1 VDDWET
7 NIFLRSICDTIVP
20 KLVAEDVPLLSNLLS
35 GVFPGMDLMRI
46 EEEKL
51 NDILVELCKKH
62 NLLSDKQ
69 FLEKVL

>member
-1 VDDWET
+1 
-7 NIFLRSICDTIVP
+7 
-20 KLVAEDVPLLSNLLS
+20 
-35 GVFPGMDLMRI
+35 MRI

-51 NDILVELCKKH
+51 NNILVELCKKH